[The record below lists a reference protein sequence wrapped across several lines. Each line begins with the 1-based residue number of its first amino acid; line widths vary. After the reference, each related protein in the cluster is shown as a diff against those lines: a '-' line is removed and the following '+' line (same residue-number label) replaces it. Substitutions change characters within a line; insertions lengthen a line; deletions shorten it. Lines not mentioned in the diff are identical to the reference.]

1 MNADLFFLLALQQT
15 CKGLKVTL
23 HYPPCGAVW
32 CLFTLAS
39 PTQAT
44 SPPGGLG
51 AKGRPVELSVSWCGC
66 FRSKQPL
73 LLAAAAVDLVNSLCS
88 DW

>member
-15 CKGLKVTL
+15 CKGGTVNN
-23 HYPPCGAVW
+23 HPCGAVW

-44 SPPGGLG
+44 SHPGGLG
-51 AKGRPVELSVSWCGC
+51 AKENLLNTLVAGGDVSAANSPCC
-66 FRSKQPL
+66 L
-73 LLAAAAVDLVNSLCS
+73 LPPM
-88 DW
+88 WIR

>member
-15 CKGLKVTL
+15 CKGGTVNL
-23 HYPPCGAVW
+23 HYPPCDAVW

-51 AKGRPVELSVSWCGC
+51 AKEGPVELSVS
-66 FRSKQPL
+66 RH
-73 LLAAAAVDLVNSLCS
+73 
-88 DW
+88 